1 MKRKLINFKSNKGFT
16 IQDVAIAIVVL
27 VLFAGVIA
35 GSYLSI
41 YRIQVQTK
49 LTAVASIYGIQ
60 IMENIQKISYDEV
73 VPNMED
79 KYRSQYQIPDAMG
92 LEIEVIQH
100 DLNNQIKDIKLTIS
114 YTASGKTENIV
125 LQELKVK
132 EL

>member
-16 IQDVAIAIVVL
+16 IQDVAIAVVVL

-41 YRIQVQTK
+41 YKIQVQTK

>member
-100 DLNNQIKDIKLTIS
+100 DLNNQIKDIKLTVS

>member
-1 MKRKLINFKSNKGFT
+1 MKRKLMNFKSNRGFT
-16 IQDVAIAIVVL
+16 IQDVAIAVVVL

-73 VPNMED
+73 VPNMEG

-92 LEIEVIQH
+92 LEIEVTQH

-114 YTASGKTENIV
+114 YTASGKTESIV